1 MKETFMLVR
10 KQRQEKRNHNKEQS
24 TNLLKQ
30 AEISFESKNSGNHL
44 IILSIPK
51 IDFYPSTGLW
61 IVRGVNKKRRG
72 VLSLLKYIKEMK
84 NDATI

>member
-1 MKETFMLVR
+1 MRETFILVR

-44 IILSIPK
+44 IILSTPK

-61 IVRGVNKKRRG
+61 RVRGENRNRRG
-72 VLSLLKYIKEMK
+72 VKNLLKYLSE
-84 NDATI
+84 

>member
-1 MKETFMLVR
+1 MKETFILVR

-24 TNLLKQ
+24 TNLLRQ

-44 IILSIPK
+44 IILSTPK

-61 IVRGVNKKRRG
+61 KVRGENKKRRG
-72 VLSLLKYIKEMK
+72 VLSLLKFIKEMK
-84 NDATI
+84 ND

>member
-1 MKETFMLVR
+1 MKETFIFVR

-24 TNLLKQ
+24 TNLLRQ

-44 IILSIPK
+44 IILSTPK

-61 IVRGVNKKRRG
+61 KVRGENKNHRG
-72 VLSLLKYIKEMK
+72 VGTLLKYLRKM
-84 NDATI
+84 NHDQ

>member
-30 AEISFESKNSGNHL
+30 
-44 IILSIPK
+44 
-51 IDFYPSTGLW
+51 
-61 IVRGVNKKRRG
+61 VNKKRRG
-72 VLSLLKYIKEMK
+72 VLSLMKYIKEMK
-84 NDATI
+84 ND

>member
-1 MKETFMLVR
+1 MKETFILVR

-24 TNLLKQ
+24 TNLLRQ

-44 IILSIPK
+44 IILSTPK

-61 IVRGVNKKRRG
+61 IVRGVNKKASWG
-72 VLSLLKYIKEMK
+72 IVFIEIHKGNEK
-84 NDATI
+84 

>member
-1 MKETFMLVR
+1 MKETFILVR

-24 TNLLKQ
+24 TNLLRQ

-44 IILSIPK
+44 IILSTPK

-61 IVRGVNKKRRG
+61 KVRGDNKNHRG
-72 VLSLLKYIKEMK
+72 VMALLKYLRKMNHDQPI
-84 NDATI
+84 

>member
-1 MKETFMLVR
+1 MRETFILVR

-44 IILSIPK
+44 IILSTPK

-61 IVRGVNKKRRG
+61 KVRGENRSRRG
-72 VLSLLKYIKEMK
+72 VKNLLKYLSE
-84 NDATI
+84 

>member
-1 MKETFMLVR
+1 MKETFILVR

-24 TNLLKQ
+24 TNLLRQ

-44 IILSIPK
+44 IILSTPK

-61 IVRGVNKKRRG
+61 KVRGENKKASWG
-72 VLSLLKYIKEMK
+72 IVFTEIHKGNEE
-84 NDATI
+84 

>member
-44 IILSIPK
+44 IILSTPK

-61 IVRGVNKKRRG
+61 IARGVNKKRRG
-72 VLSLLKYIKEMK
+72 VLSLLKYINGMK
-84 NDATI
+84 QD